1 MKNFFIS
8 LLGTLVGLTL
18 FAAGVLVVGLALVG
32 AVLSQAGGG
41 KVTAIERGSYL
52 VFNLSANIND
62 APPAVTES
70 ALIGRLAGG
79 RGPAVL
85 QLRQVT
91 RALRVAAHDDRV
103 KGILLTGS
111 LAPDGYG
118 TGFAALK
125 EVRAALHEFKATK
138 KPIVAYLDNAT
149 TRDFYLAAGADDLV
163 LDPYGVVFMP
173 GLASQPMFYA
183 GALEKFGVGVQVSKV
198 GKFKS
203 AVEPFTR
210 TDLSPESREQLKE
223 LLGDLWAELLGD
235 IAADRG
241 LPATEIQALVDKEG
255 FLRAET
261 AVNAK
266 LVSRQAYRDEVIA
279 GLKVATG
286 VDRAG
291 KTFRQVSLVDYIADL
306 PSEPIEDLLLKM
318 PRIAVV
324 YAEGAIVDGDGGDG
338 EVGGARFARELRRL
352 RQDGSV
358 KAIVLRVNS
367 PGGSVSGSEHIQRE
381 LRLAREAKPVVV
393 SMGSYAASGGY
404 WISAYGKRI
413 FAEPASITGSIG
425 VFSVFFDV
433 KKLANNLGLTFDGV
447 QTGAHADLETI
458 ARAKTPE
465 EIALFQKTVDWIY
478 GEFISKVAEG
488 RKLDPAK
495 VREIAEGRVWSGA
508 AALKLGLV
516 DEIGG
521 LDAALAY
528 AAKEAGLPADAA
540 IEEFPRSRE
549 LADVLADLLDDARR
563 PSGQLPGVQLPGI
576 VTRFTAEMKTQAR
589 VLEQFN
595 DRLGVY
601 ARLPFDIIAR

>member
-1 MKNFFIS
+1 MKNFFVS
-8 LLGTLVGLTL
+8 LLGTLVGLAL

-32 AVLSQAGGG
+32 AVLSQAGGP
-41 KVTAIERGSYL
+41 KATAIERGSYL

-62 APPAVTES
+62 APPALTES
-70 ALIGRLAGG
+70 ALLGRLAGD

-91 RALRVAAHDDRV
+91 RALRAAAHDDRV
-103 KGILLTGS
+103 RGVLLTGS
-111 LAPDGYG
+111 LAPEGYG

-125 EVRAALHEFKATK
+125 EVRAALHEFKGSK
-138 KPIVAYLDNAT
+138 KPVVAYLDSAS

-163 LDPYGVVFMP
+163 LDPYGVIFMP

-183 GALEKFGVGVQVSKV
+183 GALEKFGVGVQVSRV
-198 GKFKS
+198 GRFKS

-241 LPATEIQALVDKEG
+241 LPAADIQSLVDQEG
-255 FLRAET
+255 FLRADT
-261 AVNAK
+261 AVKAR

-279 GLKVATG
+279 GLKKETG
-286 VDRAG
+286 ADRAG
-291 KTFRQVSLVDYIADL
+291 KTFRQVSLADYIAELPAATVDL
-306 PSEPIEDLLLKM
+306 PAKT
-318 PRIAVV
+318 PRVAVV

-352 RQDGSV
+352 RQDDSV

-367 PGGSVSGSEHIQRE
+367 PGGSVTGSEHIQRE
-381 LRLAREAKPVVV
+381 LRLAREAKPVIV

-433 KKLANNLGLTFDGV
+433 QKLANNLGLTFDGV
-447 QTGAHADLETI
+447 QTGAHADLESIT
-458 ARAKTPE
+458 RPKTPE
-465 EIALFQKTVDWIY
+465 ELALFQKTVDWIY

-495 VREIAEGRVWSGA
+495 VREIAEGRVWSGTA
-508 AALKLGLV
+508 AIKLGLV

-521 LDAALAY
+521 LDTAIAY
-528 AAKEAGLPADAA
+528 AAKEAGLPTDAP

-549 LADVLADLLDDARR
+549 LTDLISDLLDDARR
-563 PSGQLPGVQLPGI
+563 PSGQMPGVQAPGVI
-576 VTRFTAEMKTQAR
+576 TRLTTEMKAQAR

>member
-1 MKNFFIS
+1 
-8 LLGTLVGLTL
+8 
-18 FAAGVLVVGLALVG
+18 
-32 AVLSQAGGG
+32 
-41 KVTAIERGSYL
+41 

-62 APPAVTES
+62 APPALTES
-70 ALIGRLAGG
+70 VLLTRLAGD

-91 RALRVAAHDDRV
+91 RALRAAAHDDRV
-103 KGILLTGS
+103 KGVLLTGS

-125 EVRAALHEFKATK
+125 EVRAALHEFKVTK
-138 KPIVAYLDNAT
+138 KPIVAYLDTAT

-173 GLASQPMFYA
+173 GLASEPMFYA
-183 GALEKFGVGVQVSKV
+183 GALEKFGVGVQVSRV

-210 TDLSPESREQLKE
+210 TDLSPESREQLQA
-223 LLGDLWAELLGD
+223 LLGDLWSELLGD

-241 LPATEIQALVDKEG
+241 LPAADIQALVDREG

-261 AVNAK
+261 AVSAK
-266 LVSRQAYRDEVIA
+266 LVSRQAYRDEVVA
-279 GLKVATG
+279 DLKKITG
-286 VDRAG
+286 PDRTK
-291 KTFRQVSLVDYIADL
+291 KTFRQVSLADYIADL
-306 PSEPIEDLLLKM
+306 PAAPVEDLLTKT
-318 PRIAVV
+318 PHIAVV

-352 RQDGSV
+352 RQDDSV

-381 LRLAREAKPVVV
+381 LRLARVAKPVIV

-433 KKLANNLGLTFDGV
+433 KKLANNLGLTFDRV

-458 ARAKTPE
+458 ARPKTPE
-465 EIALFQKTVDWIY
+465 ELALFQKTVDWIY
-478 GEFISKVAEG
+478 DEFISKVAEG

-495 VREIAEGRVWSGA
+495 VREIAEGRVWSGTA
-508 AALKLGLV
+508 AIKLGLV

-528 AAKEAGLPADAA
+528 AAKEAGLSADTP
-540 IEEFPRSRE
+540 IEEFPHSRE
-549 LADVLADLLDDARR
+549 LTDVITSLLDDTRR
-563 PSGQLPGVQLPGI
+563 PSDQLLHTQVPGV
-576 VTRFTAEMKTQAR
+576 VTRLTAGLKTQTR
-589 VLEQFN
+589 MLEQFN

-601 ARLPFDIIAR
+601 ARLPFSVTAP

>member
-1 MKNFFIS
+1 MKNFFVS
-8 LLGTLVGLTL
+8 LLGTLVGLAL
-18 FAAGVLVVGLALVG
+18 FSAGVLIVVLALIS
-32 AVLSQAGGG
+32 AVLSQTGGT
-41 KVTAIERGSYL
+41 KAVAMERGSYL

-62 APPAVTES
+62 APPALTES
-70 ALIGRLAGG
+70 VLLTRLAGD

-91 RALRVAAHDDRV
+91 RALRAAAHDDRV
-103 KGILLTGS
+103 KGVLLTGS

-125 EVRAALHEFKATK
+125 EVRAALHEFKVTK
-138 KPIVAYLDNAT
+138 KPIVAYLDTAT

-173 GLASQPMFYA
+173 GLASEPMFYA
-183 GALEKFGVGVQVSKV
+183 GALEKFGVGVQVSRV

-210 TDLSPESREQLKE
+210 TDLSPESREQLQA
-223 LLGDLWAELLGD
+223 LLGDLWSELLGD

-241 LPATEIQALVDKEG
+241 LPAADIQALVDREG

-261 AVNAK
+261 AVSAK
-266 LVSRQAYRDEVIA
+266 LVSRQAYRDEVVA
-279 GLKVATG
+279 DLKKITG
-286 VDRAG
+286 PDRTK
-291 KTFRQVSLVDYIADL
+291 KTFRQVSLADYIADL
-306 PSEPIEDLLLKM
+306 PAAPVEDLLTKT
-318 PRIAVV
+318 PHIAVV

-352 RQDGSV
+352 RQDDSV

-381 LRLAREAKPVVV
+381 LRLARVAKPVIV

-433 KKLANNLGLTFDGV
+433 KKLANNLGLTFDRV

-458 ARAKTPE
+458 ARPKTPE
-465 EIALFQKTVDWIY
+465 ELALFQKTVDWIY
-478 GEFISKVAEG
+478 DEFISKVAEG

-495 VREIAEGRVWSGA
+495 VREIAEGRVWSGTA
-508 AALKLGLV
+508 AIKLGLV

-528 AAKEAGLPADAA
+528 AAKEAGLSADTP
-540 IEEFPRSRE
+540 IEEFPHSRE
-549 LADVLADLLDDARR
+549 LTDVITSLLDDTRR
-563 PSGQLPGVQLPGI
+563 PSDQLLHTQVPGV
-576 VTRFTAEMKTQAR
+576 VTRLTAGLKTQTR
-589 VLEQFN
+589 MLEQFN

-601 ARLPFDIIAR
+601 ARLPFSVTAP